1 MLWILSGHTFEVM
14 FTSVQP
20 IIFLEYATAIKNFIK
35 LSTSGMSPT
44 SDVFSI
50 FPRDSPCARRVMKQP
65 RSQKEAIGHL
75 LSAPG
80 STDFILPLAE
90 EVRKE

>member
-1 MLWILSGHTFEVM
+1 MLWILSGHTFEVI

-65 RSQKEAIGHL
+65 RSQKGYWPSFISPRFYRFHL
-75 LSAPG
+75 ASG
-80 STDFILPLAE
+80 
-90 EVRKE
+90 